1 MNGQGYHYHPI
12 DCKKYVYCNVGHITE
27 LSCPG
32 DLVYDLSSGT
42 GQCTF
47 KDNVPCAREMVESTS
62 TVYITQITISQSEI
76 DSSIS
81 LSRLHTT
88 SQNILSTTMEITGT
102 QIVPMSSQ
110 STSTDFSIQPTGT
123 TSIVTSSTVQG

>member
-1 MNGQGYHYHPI
+1 MVTELSFFSESDFCLMNGQGYHYHPI

-27 LSCPG
+27 QSCPG

-62 TVYITQITISQSEI
+62 V
-76 DSSIS
+76 
-81 LSRLHTT
+81 
-88 SQNILSTTMEITGT
+88 
-102 QIVPMSSQ
+102 VP
-110 STSTDFSIQPTGT
+110 
-123 TSIVTSSTVQG
+123 